1 MCARSTCKLRSL
13 RIHLDLVVVLK
24 PGTIPAT
31 TREALVTCLVELEE
45 AEEESR
51 AASPLEPNLLKTAL
65 ERRQRKDLEKLP
77 VDVAAR
83 SESLMT
89 FCLLINAFANK
100 LSLLTYCLNNS
111 KF

>member
-1 MCARSTCKLRSL
+1 M
-13 RIHLDLVVVLK
+13 VVLK
-24 PGTIPAT
+24 PGTIPVT

-65 ERRQRKDLEKLP
+65 ERRLRKDLEKLP

-100 LSLLTYCLNNS
+100 LTVIDFSVNLLF
-111 KF
+111 K